1 MSFARKRFLDLTV
14 IDFNCSIGWGDE
26 GTSVTI
32 KLAPEGQE
40 VISSIYKV
48 GDNVEFE
55 MGSFYINGFIDRIL
69 EKHDSSGFT
78 YEVKLSDG
86 KDILRNVECIVSSLY
101 GTTRKDEDYSVTNML
116 NVFRYFESK
125 GFGISQANENGIPV
139 KYFEE
144 GVNELSKYNIWHNGV
159 QYSIKLDFASLLP
172 KYYRISGPVA
182 NLLDVIS
189 KICED
194 LGLLYH
200 ITLPRGGNQFLIKT
214 TTLATSQTNQK
225 VYDTIKAKA
234 QNRDVISWEAGKES
248 TNNIVSNYMIW
259 GGAKHH
265 TIIFKNTKD
274 YPKTK
279 QFWGYDIDNKPVY
292 SVFGSKYSMD
302 GSVGTSSIDC
312 NLDGY
317 IATISSYTASYVDGT
332 EISSDYPIA
341 IPSLGYE
348 DIISTS
354 YYLMKM
360 EELLII
366 AGGNKENWEL
376 YKEMEESAGRDSSG
390 TPYSKIF
397 LKGTRYNIHNIAN
410 WMEWGGPIEYVL
422 ERNFSEKDK
431 DMGVVRG
438 SRIYGFLKTTIDT
451 YYGKSYLVE
460 MNSSGYLDEIKK
472 FGTGISPYTLDS
484 QASIIDNPA
493 KGLTVVADKPG
504 SSPFRLESYNSE
516 DVLDPNY
523 KLYNITP
530 NETGWIDPSFL
541 ASVGK
546 AIPENYLYGIATNE
560 EGKMGTWVIY
570 QSVGLNNGFS
580 LDNSSADSSFI
591 YKFENSKVAWVKASV
606 SEKYILVYNPAS
618 GKSVEHVLVTTTQ
631 ACYEIGSTVTTEGL
645 SNVIACK
652 FGSMGRNGVLGSS
665 QNWKTGLIANP
676 PLQLVLNFRSNRN
689 DFYGPWYIKNA
700 RGGKTTVEQDMTLT
714 PWSFNSDSVFEDA
727 IQKKMS
733 DVQSLEFFETGTFT
747 KVGLPESNIGDE
759 LVSNG
764 PVLTSI
770 SSSYGSS
777 GVTTQYTF
785 RTFTPKFGLT
795 SRNVIERMKRTA
807 LKSYMDRKLILKT
820 YMEAIK
826 KSSAAARGSF
836 GRGQENL
843 VLNFLGRQYDRESPL
858 SLLHMAYSATS
869 PLSSSQLAVKGAL
882 TKHKYASPDLFKTG
896 YKDVSKNAIASLE
909 TIFSPFGNYGSS
921 FNVSSKT
928 IIPNG
933 IFQQASDSYVPTG
946 YSYNPYKKGTY
957 FSTLLHTSGDNY
969 DPGSGSAFGRTSFN
983 ALGKYEL
990 LDVHAI
996 AIRGPIMVSGWGTD
1010 LFTKETVP
1018 FNDSYKNATS
1028 LVGPVDLLWDS
1039 IRKVWTSH
1047 DIFLGKATF
1056 NIDGY
1061 QVGNS
1066 NAEVPDGV
1074 VVAKTS
1080 VQGVLT
1086 DEGTAIQVKNI
1097 GREIPAGSPV
1107 IAKYSVYDGNWYV
1120 EGEGCGIRYSDAECV
1135 GVVTPEGNSDFKM
1148 IKYIGGD
1155 KGSCK
1160 DFLCYNLL
1168 ETNGVSNTV
1177 NFPGLGSL
1185 RFKNGLLKQ
1194 VTPSPPPTPTPTPT
1208 PTTPCTEP
1216 IEIVSGVNCGS
1227 DGSITVDKITVN
1239 VPCGSRVT
1247 PTTTTVPILYYL
1259 NRLTDPVLSS
1269 IQCFEC
1275 SQTARNVVS
1284 THANQANCLFVL
1296 QLMQDPLC

>member
-1 MSFARKRFLDLTV
+1 MSFARKKFLNLTV
-14 IDFNCSIGWGDE
+14 VDFNCSIGWGDE
-26 GTSVTI
+26 GTNVTI
-32 KLAPEGQE
+32 KLAPDPDTENE
-40 VISSIYKV
+40 TTIDSNYKI
-48 GDNVEFE
+48 GDNIEFE

-86 KDILRNVECIVSSLY
+86 KEILRNVECIVSSLY
-101 GTTRKDEDYSVTNML
+101 GTTKSDEDYPITNML
-116 NVFRYFESK
+116 NVFRHFESK
-125 GFGISQANENGIPV
+125 EFGKSQANENGIPI

-144 GVNELSKYNIWHNGV
+144 GINELSKNNIWHNGSK
-159 QYSIKLDFASLLP
+159 YSVKLDFASSLP
-172 KYYRISGPVA
+172 KYYRISGPVV
-182 NLLDVIS
+182 NLLDAIS

-194 LGLLYH
+194 LGLLYY
-200 ITLPRGGNQFLIKT
+200 ITLPEGGNQFLIKT
-214 TTLATSQTNQK
+214 TTLAISQTNQK
-225 VYDTIKAKA
+225 VYDTIKAKS

-265 TIIFKNTKD
+265 SVIFKNTKA
-274 YPKTK
+274 YPKVK
-279 QFWGYDIDNKPVY
+279 QFWGYDINNKPVY
-292 SVFGSKYSMD
+292 SIFGEYTNDGGGATSLACNLSNYVATITSYASSYAD
-302 GSVGTSSIDC
+302 GS
-312 NLDGY
+312 L
-317 IATISSYTASYVDGT
+317 ISSN
-332 EISSDYPIA
+332 YPIA

-348 DIISTS
+348 DIVSGS

-376 YKEMEESAGRDSSG
+376 YKEMEESSGRDSSG

-431 DMGVVRG
+431 DMGVIRG

-460 MNSSGYLDEIKK
+460 MNSEGK
-472 FGTGISPYTLDS
+472 GISPYTIDTE
-484 QASIIDNPA
+484 ASIIDNPA
-493 KGLTVVADKPG
+493 KGLTTVANK
-504 SSPFRLESYNSE
+504 SSTSAFCLASYNSE
-516 DVLDPNY
+516 DVLDANY

-530 NETGWIDPSFL
+530 NETGWIDPKL
-541 ASVGK
+541 LDTLGK
-546 AIPENYLYGIATNE
+546 KIPENYLYGIATNE
-560 EGKMGTWVIY
+560 EGKMGTWIIY
-570 QSVGLNNGFS
+570 QSANAVDGFS
-580 LDNSSADSSFI
+580 MDNSSADSSFI
-591 YKFENSKVAWVKASV
+591 YQADGKRIAWVKATV
-606 SEKYILVYNPAS
+606 SEKYILVN
-618 GKSVEHVLVTTTQ
+618 SVEHVLVTASQ

-645 SNVIACK
+645 ANVIACK

-676 PLQLVLNFRSNRN
+676 PFQLVLNFRSNRN

-727 IQKKMS
+727 IQKKMTE
-733 DVQSLEFFETGTFT
+733 VQSLEFFETGTFT

-820 YMEAIK
+820 YMEGIK
-826 KSSAAARGSF
+826 QSSAAARGTF

-858 SLLHMAYSATS
+858 SLIHMAYSATS
-869 PLSSSQLAVKGAL
+869 PLSSNQIAVKGAL

-896 YKDVSKNAIASLE
+896 YRNVNANAIASLE
-909 TIFSPFGNYGSS
+909 TILSPFGNYGSS
-921 FNVSSKT
+921 FAVTSKT
-928 IIPNG
+928 IVPNSV
-933 IFQQASDSYVPTG
+933 FQADSDWYVPTG

-969 DPGSGSAFGRTSFN
+969 DPASGAAFGRTSFN
-983 ALGKYEL
+983 AFGKYEL
-990 LDVHAI
+990 LDVNAI

-1010 LFTKETVP
+1010 LFTKQTVP
-1018 FNDSYKNATS
+1018 FTDSYKTATS
-1028 LVGPVDLLWDS
+1028 LVGPVDLVWDS
-1039 IRKVWTSH
+1039 IRAVWTSH
-1047 DIFLGKATF
+1047 DIFLGQATSTIAAYSTSSPDNF
-1056 NIDGY
+1056 PTGY
-1061 QVGNS
+1061 VTL
-1066 NAEVPDGV
+1066 
-1074 VVAKTS
+1074 KTVS
-1080 VQGVLT
+1080 QGVPTSAALV
-1086 DEGTAIQVKNI
+1086 EVINVGKAIS
-1097 GREIPAGSPV
+1097 AGAPV

-1120 EGEGCGIRYSDAECV
+1120 EGQ
-1135 GVVTPEGNSDFKM
+1135 
-1148 IKYIGGD
+1148 
-1155 KGSCK
+1155 
-1160 DFLCYNLL
+1160 
-1168 ETNGVSNTV
+1168 
-1177 NFPGLGSL
+1177 GLS
-1185 RFKNGLLKQ
+1185 
-1194 VTPSPPPTPTPTPT
+1194 TTTPPPTTPP
-1208 PTTPCTEP
+1208 PLPPC
-1216 IEIVSGVNCGS
+1216 IKVVSDVTCGS
-1227 DGSITVDKITVN
+1227 DGSITVTKIPIN
-1239 VPCGSRVT
+1239 SPC
-1247 PTTTTVPILYYL
+1247 I
-1259 NRLTDPVLSS
+1259 
-1269 IQCFEC
+1269 
-1275 SQTARNVVS
+1275 
-1284 THANQANCLFVL
+1284 
-1296 QLMQDPLC
+1296 

>member
-1 MSFARKRFLDLTV
+1 MSFARKRFLGLTV

-26 GTSVTI
+26 GTNVTI
-32 KLAPEGQE
+32 KLAPEDQE
-40 VISSIYKV
+40 VISSVYKV
-48 GDNVEFE
+48 GDNVEFG

-86 KDILRNVECIVSSLY
+86 KEILRNVECIVSSLY
-101 GTTRKDEDYSVTNML
+101 GTTRPDEDYAVTNML
-116 NVFRYFESK
+116 NVFRYFESQN
-125 GFGISQANENGIPV
+125 FGSSQANENGIPI

-144 GVNELSKYNIWHNGV
+144 GVNALSLKNMWHNGS
-159 QYSIKLDFASLLP
+159 QYSVMLDFASKLP

-200 ITLPRGGNQFLIKT
+200 ITLPKGGNQFLIKT
-214 TTLATSQTNQK
+214 TTLAVSQTNQK

-234 QNRDVISWEAGKES
+234 QNKDVISWEAGRES

-265 TIIFKNTKD
+265 SVIFKNTSV
-274 YPKTK
+274 YPKVK
-279 QFWGYDIDNKPVY
+279 QFWGYDIENKPVY
-292 SVFGSKYSMD
+292 SVFGLNYSMD
-302 GSVGTSSIDC
+302 GTVGATPLIC
-312 NLDGY
+312 NLGGY
-317 IATISSYTASYVDGT
+317 AATISSYEASYVDGT
-332 EISSDYPIA
+332 KISSDYPIA

-348 DIISTS
+348 DIISDK

-376 YKEMEESAGRDSSG
+376 YKEMEESSGRDNSK

-431 DMGVVRG
+431 DMGVIRG

-460 MNSSGYLDEIKK
+460 MNSYGPLVETKET
-472 FGTGISPYTLDS
+472 GLGISPYTIDS

-493 KGLTVVADKPG
+493 KGLTTLAKKPG
-504 SSPFRLESYNSE
+504 ISPFRLDSYNSE
-516 DVLDPNY
+516 DVLDANY

-530 NETGWIDPSFL
+530 NETGWIDPNFL
-541 ASVGK
+541 ASAAK
-546 AIPENYLYGIATNE
+546 AIPENFLYGIATNE

-618 GKSVEHVLVTTTQ
+618 GTNVEHVLVTTTQ
-631 ACYEIGSTVTTEGL
+631 ACYEIGETVTTEGL
-645 SNVIACK
+645 SNIIACK

-676 PLQLVLNFRSNRN
+676 PIQLVLNFRSNRN
-689 DFYGPWYIKNA
+689 DFYGPWYIKNP

-795 SRNVIERMKRTA
+795 SRNVIERMKKAA

-858 SLLHMAYSATS
+858 SLIHMAYSATS
-869 PLSSSQLAVKGAL
+869 PLSSNQLAVRGAL

-896 YKDVSKNAIASLE
+896 YRNVNENAIASVE

-921 FNVSSKT
+921 FNVLSKT
-928 IIPNG
+928 IIPNA
-933 IFQQASDSYVPTG
+933 IFQQSSDSYVPTG

-969 DPGSGSAFGRTSFN
+969 DPASGAAFGRTSFN
-983 ALGKYEL
+983 AFGKYEL

-1028 LVGPVDLLWDS
+1028 LVGPVDLMWDS

-1061 QVGNS
+1061 QVGNP
-1066 NAEVPDGV
+1066 NAELPDGV

-1080 VQGVLT
+1080 VQGVLI

-1097 GREIPAGSPV
+1097 GKEIAAGSPV

-1120 EGEGCGIRYSDAECV
+1120 EGEGCGIRYSEAECV

-1160 DFLCYNLL
+1160 DFLCYDLL

-1247 PTTTTVPILYYL
+1247 PTTTTVPIPYYL
-1259 NRLTDPVLSS
+1259 NLISDPLASYGPCYS
-1269 IQCFEC
+1269 C
-1275 SQTARNVVS
+1275 STTMGNVVS
-1284 THANQANCLFVL
+1284 THVNQANCLFVL
-1296 QLMQDPLC
+1296 QMMQGSGC